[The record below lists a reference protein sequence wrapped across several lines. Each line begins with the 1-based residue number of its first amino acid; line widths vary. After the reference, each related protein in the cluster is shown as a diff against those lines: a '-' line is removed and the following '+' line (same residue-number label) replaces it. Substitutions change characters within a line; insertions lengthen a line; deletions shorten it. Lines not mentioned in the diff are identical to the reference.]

1 MKIKWK
7 KLDKNDPVFKHR
19 FIISPIKHYFKEKEK
34 KGQKPLFFEPI
45 AKPGDSRDKI
55 LKNLIQALIKNGWK
69 IKNKN

>member
-7 KLDKNDPVFKHR
+7 KLDKNDPIFKQG

-34 KGQKPLFFEPI
+34 KGRKPLFFESI

-69 IKNKN
+69 IKK